1 MDPNGTWTP
10 DKVERRHAGSLVP
23 ASGADGSEKMA
34 SRPAGALS
42 GPGLRD
48 RGGARE
54 AGRAGGRSASGFCR
68 NHRLSCVVQDGL
80 GLGGC
85 GALDSESELGA
96 QPPEAAGSRH
106 LR

>member
-1 MDPNGTWTP
+1 MDPNDTWTP
-10 DKVERRHAGSLVP
+10 DKVERRRWRRENGVA
-23 ASGADGSEKMA
+23 A
-34 SRPAGALS
+34 RGALS

-54 AGRAGGRSASGFCR
+54 AGRPGGRSASGFCR